1 MKIYLA
7 RELQEANKNNAE
19 DNRNLLYQNR
29 VLMINIIGSP
39 GSGKTALLEHTL
51 KALAN
56 KYRIG
61 VIEGDLYTA
70 EDAKRLEQWAYQ
82 VLQINT
88 EGSCHLEANYI
99 GHLLSQQRPSLLSA
113 DIIFIENVGNL
124 VCPAEFDL
132 GEDARVSL
140 LSVTEGNDKPRKY
153 PLAFKVSDA
162 TLITKTDLLPYCDFN
177 LDLILSDMQK
187 INDSAE
193 VIPVTVKTGE
203 GLEKWYQWLE
213 KQLDIKKK
221 RHVCS

>member
-19 DNRNLLYQNR
+19 DNRTLLLKNG
-29 VLMINIIGSP
+29 VLMVNIIGSP
-39 GSGKTALLEHTL
+39 GSGKTALLEQTL
-51 KALAN
+51 KALNN

-70 EDAKRLEQWAYQ
+70 EDAKRLEQRAYQ

-99 GHLLSQQRPSLLSA
+99 GHLLNQNNSSLLSA
-113 DIIFIENVGNL
+113 DIIFIENIGNL

-132 GEDARVSL
+132 GEDVRVSV

-177 LDLILSDMQK
+177 LDLTLRDMQK
-187 INDSAE
+187 INDSSE
-193 VIPVTVKTGE
+193 VIPISIKTGE
-203 GLEKWYQWLE
+203 GLKNWCQWLE